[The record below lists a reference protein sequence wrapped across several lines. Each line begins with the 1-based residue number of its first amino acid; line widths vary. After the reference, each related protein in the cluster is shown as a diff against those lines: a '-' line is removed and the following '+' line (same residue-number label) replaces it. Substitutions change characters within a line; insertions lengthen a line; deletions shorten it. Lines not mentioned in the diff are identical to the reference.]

1 MKIGGVACILGLA
14 CGLALPAS
22 ASRAQDLKPEDITV
36 ERVPANMKR
45 VYVLD
50 PVLPHMVD
58 GRVYVLDAK
67 TLALKGMM
75 ESGFAGM
82 MAAAPDKKRVY
93 VASSFYER
101 LTRGPRT
108 DVIQV
113 FDDETLKV
121 VDEIPVPTLRA
132 QALPYRNL
140 FRLNSDG
147 SAIFV
152 QNATPATSI
161 TVVDIASKKNFEAQG
176 PGCYGIYPALAN
188 PLRFAALCGD
198 GTATTYTISAD
209 RASAQVKSS
218 AKFFDPQN
226 DPLYTHAERSA
237 DGYVF
242 MTYSGKAMRLA
253 VDGDTVVPQPAG
265 DVAAGQQGW
274 APGGFQPF
282 AVDAKA
288 GVAYVLMHDKAVEGS
303 HKAPSVEVWAYDLAT
318 QKVIARSPMAGLIG
332 VTIASSDGGFLYGI
346 DGVANRIVR
355 LAVDPQS
362 RAVTLAGEIKLGET
376 AALIE
381 APQ

>member
-1 MKIGGVACILGLA
+1 MKIGGIACVLGLA
-14 CGLALPAS
+14 CGLALAAG
-22 ASRAQDLKPEDITV
+22 ASRAQDLKPEEITV

-67 TLALKGMM
+67 NLALKGMM
-75 ESGFAGM
+75 ETGFAGM

-93 VASSFYER
+93 VAASFYER

-147 SAIFV
+147 SLIFV

-161 TVVDIASKKNFEAQG
+161 SVVDIASKKTFEAQG

-198 GTATTYTISAD
+198 GTATTYTISAG
-209 RASAQVKSS
+209 RSAAQLKSS

-226 DPLYTHAERSA
+226 DPLYTHAERSS

-242 MTYSGKAMRLA
+242 MTYSGKAMRLT
-253 VDGDTVVPQPAG
+253 VDGDTVAAQPTG
-265 DVAAGQQGW
+265 DVAGGQPGW

-282 AVDAKA
+282 TVDAKA
-288 GVAYVLMHDKAVEGS
+288 NIAYVLMHDKAVEGS
-303 HKAPSVEVWAYDLAT
+303 HKAPSDQIWAYDLAA
-318 QKVIARSPMAGLIG
+318 QKILARSPAAGLIG
-332 VTIASSDGGFLYGI
+332 VTLSPGEPNVLFGI
-346 DGVANRIVR
+346 DGVTNRILRFV
-355 LAVDPQS
+355 VDAESHAAHP
-362 RAVTLAGEIKLGET
+362 AGEIKLGET

>member
-1 MKIGGVACILGLA
+1 MKLGVFACVLGLA
-14 CGLALPAS
+14 GSIALAAGV
-22 ASRAQDLKPEDITV
+22 ARAEDLKPEEITV
-36 ERVPANMKR
+36 ARVPANMKR

-67 TLALKGMM
+67 DLALKGMM
-75 ESGFAGM
+75 EAGFSGM
-82 MAAAPDKKRVY
+82 MAAAPGKKRVY
-93 VASSFYER
+93 VAATFYER
-101 LTRGPRT
+101 LTRGART

-121 VDEIPVPTLRA
+121 VDEIPVPVLRA

-140 FRLNSDG
+140 FQLNSDN
-147 SAIFV
+147 SLILV
-152 QNATPATSI
+152 QNATPATSV

-188 PLRFAALCGD
+188 PLRFATLCGD
-198 GTATTYTISAD
+198 GAATTYTISAD
-209 RASAQVKSS
+209 RNSAQMKSS

-226 DPLYTHAERSA
+226 DPLYTHAERSR

-242 MTYSGKAMRLA
+242 ITYSGKVMQLA
-253 VDGDTVVPQPAG
+253 VDGDTAVAQSIG
-265 DVAAGQQGW
+265 DVAAGEQGW
-274 APGGFQPF
+274 APGGLQPF

-288 GVAYVLMHDKAVEGS
+288 GIAYVLMHDHAVEGS
-303 HKAPSVEVWAYDLAT
+303 HKAPSVQIWAYDLAARA
-318 QKVIARSPMAGLIG
+318 VIARSPVAGLIG
-332 VTIASSDGGFLYGI
+332 VTLSPSDPTKLFGI
-346 DGVANRIVR
+346 DGVTNRILRFAIDAGSHVII
-355 LAVDPQS
+355 P
-362 RAVTLAGEIKLGET
+362 AGEIKLGET

>member
-1 MKIGGVACILGLA
+1 MKIGAIAWGLGAAC
-14 CGLALPAS
+14 LALAG
-22 ASRAQDLKPEDITV
+22 AARAEDLKPEQIGV
-36 ERVPANMKR
+36 ERVPQAMKR

-67 TLALKGMM
+67 DLALKGMM

-82 MAAAPDKKRVY
+82 MAAAPARKRVY
-93 VASSFYER
+93 VAASFYER

-140 FRLNSDG
+140 FQLNSDG
-147 SAIFV
+147 TLAFI
-152 QNATPATSI
+152 QNATPSTSV
-161 TVVDIASKKNFEAQG
+161 TVVDLASKKNFETPG

-188 PLRFAALCGD
+188 PLRFVSLCGD
-198 GTATTYTISAD
+198 GAATTYTIAPD
-209 RASAQVKSS
+209 RASAKLKSS

-226 DPLYTHAERSA
+226 DALYSTAERDR
-237 DGYVF
+237 DGYLF
-242 MTYSGKAMRLA
+242 MSYSGKLVRLA
-253 VDGDTVVPQPAG
+253 VDGETAVAQPAG
-265 DVAAGQQGW
+265 DVADGQQGW

-282 AVDAKA
+282 ALDAAA
-288 GVAYVLMHDKAVEGS
+288 GVVYALMHDKAVEGS
-303 HKAPSVEVWAYDLAT
+303 HKAPSVEIWAYDLAAR
-318 QKVIARSPMAGLIG
+318 KIVARSPVAGLIG
-332 VTIASSDGGFLYGI
+332 VTLSPADPNVLFGI
-346 DGVANRIVR
+346 DGVTNRIVR

-362 RAVTLAGEIKLGET
+362 RAIAPAGEIKLGET

>member
-1 MKIGGVACILGLA
+1 MKFGAVAWALG
-14 CGLALPAS
+14 CLALAG
-22 ASRAQDLKPEDITV
+22 AAHAEDLKPEQIGV
-36 ERVPANMKR
+36 ERVSAGMKR

-67 TLALKGMM
+67 DLSLKGMM

-93 VASSFYER
+93 VAASFYER

-121 VDEIPVPTLRA
+121 VDEIPVPPLRA

-140 FRLNSDG
+140 FQLNSDG
-147 SAIFV
+147 TMIFV
-152 QNATPATSI
+152 QNATPATSV

-176 PGCYGIYPALAN
+176 PGCYGIYPALSN
-188 PLRFAALCGD
+188 PLRFATLCGD
-198 GTATTYTISAD
+198 GAATTYTIAANRS
-209 RASAQVKSS
+209 SAQLKSS
-218 AKFFDPQN
+218 AKFFDPQG
-226 DPLYTHAERSA
+226 DALYSNGERA
-237 DGYVF
+237 RDGYMF
-242 MTYSGKAMRLA
+242 MSYSGKLTQLA
-253 VDGDTVVPQPAG
+253 VDGDSAVAQPAG
-265 DVAAGQQGW
+265 DVAEGQKGW

-282 AVDAKA
+282 ALDAKA
-288 GVAYVLMHDKAVEGS
+288 GLVYALMHDNAVEGS
-303 HKAPSVEVWAYDLAT
+303 HKAPSVEIWTYDLAAK
-318 QKVIARSPMAGLIG
+318 KVVARSPVAGLIG
-332 VTIASSDGGFLYGI
+332 VTASQAEANVLFGI
-346 DGVANRIVR
+346 DGVTNRIVR

-362 RAVTLAGEIKLGET
+362 RAVTQSAEIKLGET

-381 APQ
+381 APR

>member
-1 MKIGGVACILGLA
+1 MKIGALACVLGCGVALA
-14 CGLALPAS
+14 FGAA
-22 ASRAQDLKPEDITV
+22 RAEDLKLETITV
-36 ERVPANMKR
+36 ERIPADMKR

-67 TLALKGMM
+67 NLALKGMM

-82 MAAAPDKKRVY
+82 MAAAPQKKRVY
-93 VASSFYER
+93 VAATFFER
-101 LTRGPRT
+101 LTRGKRT

-113 FDDETLKV
+113 FDDETMTV
-121 VDEIPVPTLRA
+121 VDEIPLPTLRA

-147 SAIFV
+147 SLIHV

-161 TVVDIASKKNFEAQG
+161 QVVDIASKKNFEAQG

-188 PLRFAALCGD
+188 PLRFASLCGD
-198 GTATTYTISAD
+198 GTATTYTIASD
-209 RASAQVKSS
+209 RGSAQLKSS

-226 DPLYTHAERSA
+226 DPLYTHAEPGR

-242 MTYSGKAMRLA
+242 ITYSGKVMRLA
-253 VDGDTVVPQPAG
+253 VDGDTVVAQPAG

-274 APGGFQPF
+274 APGGYQPF
-282 AVDAKA
+282 TLDAKA
-288 GVAYVLMHDKAVEGS
+288 NVAYVLMHDKAVEGS
-303 HKAPSVEVWAYDLAT
+303 HKAPSVEVWAYDLAA
-318 QKVIARSPMAGLIG
+318 QKVLARSPVAGLIG
-332 VTIASSDGGFLYGI
+332 VTIAASDGSVLYGI

-362 RAVTLAGEIKLGET
+362 RALTPAGEIKLGET

>member
-1 MKIGGVACILGLA
+1 MKFGSVACALTLSCGVALTP
-14 CGLALPAS
+14 LAL
-22 ASRAQDLKPEDITV
+22 RAEDLKPEQITV
-36 ERVPANMKR
+36 ARVPEAMKR
-45 VYVLD
+45 VYVMD

-67 TLALKGMM
+67 DLTLKGMM

-82 MAAAPDKKRVY
+82 MAAAPDKRRVY
-93 VASSFYER
+93 VAASFYAR
-101 LTRGPRT
+101 LTRGART

-113 FDDETLKV
+113 YDDETLKV

-147 SAIFV
+147 SMIFM
-152 QNATPATSI
+152 QNATPATSV

-188 PLRFAALCGD
+188 PLRFATLCGD
-198 GTATTYTISAD
+198 GTATTYTISSD
-209 RASAQVKSS
+209 HASAQLKSS

-226 DPLYTHAERSA
+226 DPLYTHAEPAR

-242 MTYSGKAMRLA
+242 LTYSGKFMRVA
-253 VDGDTVVPQPAG
+253 VDGDTTSAKASG
-265 DVAAGQQGW
+265 DATEGQQGW
-274 APGGFQPF
+274 APGGYQPF
-282 AVDAKA
+282 TVDAQS
-288 GVAYVLMHDKAVEGS
+288 GVAYLLMHDKAVEGS
-303 HKAPSVEVWAYDLAT
+303 HKAPSVEIWAYDLGA
-318 QKVIARSPMAGLIG
+318 KKLIARSPATGLIG
-332 VTIASSDGGFLYGI
+332 VTLAPSNPNVLFGI
-346 DGVANRIVR
+346 DGVANKIVR

-362 RAVTLAGEIKLGET
+362 RSITPAGEIKLGET

-381 APQ
+381 APR